1 MPKTIRN
8 VYDKEVSFEK
18 LLEAHRKA
26 RRGKREKRNVILL
39 ELVLEEQLLQLE
51 KDLKNCTYKHGKCTK
66 FKIYQPKERIINE
79 LDQYAKHK
87 LKCKYYYRYMD
98 GATRF

>member
-51 KDLKNCTYKHGKCTK
+51 KDLKNCTYKQWQIY
-66 FKIYQPKERIINE
+66 KI
-79 LDQYAKHK
+79 
-87 LKCKYYYRYMD
+87 
-98 GATRF
+98 

>member
-26 RRGKREKRNVILL
+26 RCGKREKRNVILL

-51 KDLKNCTYKHGKCTK
+51 KDLKNCTYKHGKYTK

>member
-18 LLEAHRKA
+18 LLETHKKA
-26 RRGKREKRNVILL
+26 RRGKREKRKGILL

-51 KDLKNCTYKHGKCTK
+51 KDLKNGMYK
-66 FKIYQPKERIINE
+66 I
-79 LDQYAKHK
+79 L
-87 LKCKYYYRYMD
+87 
-98 GATRF
+98 

>member
-26 RRGKREKRNVILL
+26 RRGKM
-39 ELVLEEQLLQLE
+39 
-51 KDLKNCTYKHGKCTK
+51 YKT
-66 FKIYQPKERIINE
+66 FKINVYFDEKGEKIENLISRILIDI
-79 LDQYAKHK
+79 LGKKA
-87 LKCKYYYRYMD
+87 
-98 GATRF
+98 